1 MADTLGDAEAE
12 RQAADAQARDLKARI
27 DMVVEILKYLGDKD
41 RQRVLVGALL
51 ELRSRL
57 RLAARDAKQK

>member
-1 MADTLGDAEAE
+1 MVDTPDDAEAE

-27 DMVVEILKYLGDKD
+27 DMVVQILQYLGDSD
-41 RQRVLVGALL
+41 RKRVLVGALL

-57 RLAARDAKQK
+57 RLASRIAD

>member
-1 MADTLGDAEAE
+1 MADTQDDAAEAE

-27 DMVVEILKYLGDKD
+27 AMVVEILKYLGDDD
-41 RQRVLVGALL
+41 RKRVLVGALL

-57 RLAARDAKQK
+57 RLVSR

>member
-57 RLAARDAKQK
+57 RLAARGAKQK